1 MGGRICLLS
10 LVSIVRVIVWAVCLR
25 DIDVRTLRRLRGILI
40 RERDFELEQA
50 AFPDGLLFARYAAV
64 PLLEVHHAVC
74 AAHGFREEAE
84 GVVAS
89 PLSPATR

>member
-1 MGGRICLLS
+1 MQIM
-10 LVSIVRVIVWAVCLR
+10 
-25 DIDVRTLRRLRGILI
+25 DVRTFRRLRGILI
-40 RERDFELEQA
+40 RECDLELDQA
-50 AFPDGLLFARYAAV
+50 AFPDGLLLAWYAAV
-64 PLLEVHHAVC
+64 PLLEVLHAVC